1 MGGARLGE
9 GSGYGDGPAMAGRW
23 RRRRVLQGAAGGLAV
38 GSVLSACG
46 TAARPQ
52 TQDPVITVVFQPH
65 LVAMPSGNRQTA
77 VRLVTQ
83 ALAQFQAHGGSRG
96 IRIRPV
102 FSLGTTHTL
111 AALLAGSGPDVVQD
125 WVYAPFVDHGLLRP
139 LDGYF
144 KRDAVNT
151 SLWSRGQL
159 DVYRRG
165 GQTYAV
171 PAFSGTVVYAY
182 NQGLFD
188 QAGRPYPTPAWDE
201 TAFVDVCRQMTGTV
215 GGNKR
220 WGGMLYQW
228 NNTLGNGAGWVFN
241 AFGGSVM
248 NRSGTRSTLGSSG
261 SVAAGRWMFHQLY
274 WPQICANISTPM
286 FWQLMP
292 KGLLAMEP
300 IGSWTLL
307 QKVLGYQGLK
317 WDILPFPVFPAGR
330 TTLGND
336 DFFGVSAQSK
346 HPDAAWSVVRWASL
360 GKFWNTFN
368 IKIQLLTPAR
378 VDLWDYWVQAVQ
390 QIAPP
395 LRGKQLQW
403 FADAAVHGY
412 ALAPQYYR
420 YNNAV
425 ATAAVGGWLS
435 KLFTRTESSVRT
447 AFGAADLQVDAIE
460 RRGKAA
466 VGTVRAVAG
475 QLAAAGRAGG
485 AYTFAAPTRSG
496 LGVASRADA
505 GLLTRGTA
513 GAYRLVGD
521 GASVFGIHDNC
532 GFAGAMARQTP
543 AVFTCR
549 LTALRNATC
558 PQLSPFAA
566 AGLMVRGDLSD
577 DAPMVLVSV
586 TAAQGVGVV
595 YRPLAA
601 QTTAREVA
609 AAPAA
614 SAVTRKPPGAHAN
627 VLLRPLW
634 LRLQRS
640 GRTWQ
645 AYSSPDGKRF
655 TPAGAPVTVDLAGAW
670 VGLYAC
676 ANNAPFHGRGTIQ
689 ADFDQVGGFTPATVV
704 QIGSRG
710 LPA

>member
-1 MGGARLGE
+1 ML
-9 GSGYGDGPAMAGRW
+9 GSG
-23 RRRRVLQGAAGGLAV
+23 LT
-38 GSVLSACG
+38 ACG
-46 TAARPQ
+46 PAARPSV
-52 TQDPVITVVFQPH
+52 QDPVVTVVFQPH
-65 LVAMPSGNRQTA
+65 LVGMPSGNRQTA
-77 VRLVTQ
+77 VRLVNE
-83 ALAQFQAHGGSRG
+83 ALAQFSSHGGSKG

-111 AALLAGSGPDVVQD
+111 AALLAGSGPDVVSD
-125 WVYAPFVDHGLLRP
+125 WVYAPFVDHGLLLP
-139 LDGYF
+139 LDSYF
-144 KRDAVNT
+144 KRDAVDT
-151 SLWSRGQL
+151 TKWSRGQL

-171 PAFSGTVVYAY
+171 PAFTGTVVYAY

-188 QAGRPYPTPAWDE
+188 QLGRPYPTPAWD
-201 TAFVDVCRQMTGTV
+201 AKGFVDVCRSMTGNT
-215 GGNKR
+215 GGQKR

-228 NNTLGNGAGWVFN
+228 DNTLGNGAGWVFN

-248 NRSGTRSTLGSSG
+248 NQSGTKGTLGSPG
-261 SVAAGRWMFHQLY
+261 SLAAGRWMFHELY

-300 IGSWTLL
+300 IGSWSLV

-317 WDILPFPVFPAGR
+317 WDILPFPVLPAGR

-336 DFFGVSAQSK
+336 DFFGVSSQSK

-360 GKFWNTFN
+360 GRFWNTFN

-378 VDLWDYWVQAVQ
+378 NDLWDYWVQTVQ
-390 QIAPP
+390 QVAPP

-425 ATAAVGGWLS
+425 ATSAVGSWLF

-447 AFGAADLQVDAIE
+447 AFLGADAQVDAIE
-460 RRGKAA
+460 KRGKA
-466 VGTVRAVAG
+466 GTGAARAASR
-475 QLAAAGRAGG
+475 QLAAARRAGG
-485 AYTFAAPTRSG
+485 TYTFAAPTRHG
-496 LGVASRADA
+496 LGVAAHPDA
-505 GLLTRGTA
+505 ALLTRQTG
-513 GAYRLVGD
+513 GAYQLVGD
-521 GASVFGIHDNC
+521 GASVFGVHDNC
-532 GFAGAMARQTP
+532 AFAGSTALRTP
-543 AVFTCR
+543 ASFTCR
-549 LTALRNATC
+549 LTALRNETC

-577 DAPMVLVSV
+577 DAPMVLVAA

-601 QTTAREVA
+601 QMTARQ
-609 AAPAA
+609 PAA
-614 SAVTRKPPGAHAN
+614 SPAAGAVTRKPPSAHAN
-627 VLLRPLW
+627 ALRRPLW

-640 GRTWQ
+640 GQTWT
-645 AYSSPDGKRF
+645 ASSSFDGTHF
-655 TPAGAPVTVDLAGAW
+655 TPVGAPVTLDMAAGW

-676 ANNAPFHGRGTIQ
+676 ANNAPFHGHGTIQ
-689 ADFDQVGGFTPATVV
+689 AGFDHLGGFAPATVV
-704 QIGSRG
+704 QVGSPG
-710 LPA
+710 LPV

>member
-1 MGGARLGE
+1 M
-9 GSGYGDGPAMAGRW
+9 
-23 RRRRVLQGAAGGLAV
+23 LQGAAGSLAA
-38 GSVLSACG
+38 GSLLTACG
-46 TAARPQ
+46 TAAHPL
-52 TQDPVITVVFQPH
+52 TQDPVLTVVFQPH
-65 LVAMPSGNRQTA
+65 LVAMPSGNRKTA
-77 VRLVTQ
+77 VGLVTE
-83 ALAQFQAHGGSRG
+83 ALSQFSAHGGSRG

-144 KRDAVNT
+144 KRDAIDT
-151 SLWSRGQL
+151 TQWSRGQL

-171 PAFSGTVVYAY
+171 PAFTGSVVYAY

-188 QAGRPYPTPAWDE
+188 RLGRPYPTPAWDG
-201 TAFVDVCRQMTGTV
+201 TAFVDVCRQMTGTA
-215 GGNKR
+215 GGQKR

-228 NNTLGNGAGWVFN
+228 DNTLGNGAGWVFN

-248 NRSGTRSTLGSSG
+248 NRSGTRGTLGSAG
-261 SVAAGRWMFHQLY
+261 SIAAGRWMFHQLY
-274 WPQICANISTPM
+274 WPQVCANISTPM

-300 IGSWTLL
+300 IGSWTLV

-317 WDILPFPVFPAGR
+317 WDILPFPVLPAGR
-330 TTLGND
+330 KTVGND

-425 ATAAVGGWLS
+425 ATSAVGGWLS
-435 KLFTRTESSVRT
+435 KLFTRAEGSVRT
-447 AFGAADLQVDAIE
+447 AFRSADVQVDAIE
-460 RRGKAA
+460 QRGKAGA
-466 VGTVRAVAG
+466 GAARKAAG
-475 QLAAAGRAGG
+475 QLAAARRAGG
-485 AYTFAAPTRSG
+485 TYTFAAPSRGG
-496 LGVASRADA
+496 LGVAGRTDA
-505 GLLTRGTA
+505 ALLAHGVA
-513 GAYRLVGD
+513 GAYRLTGD
-521 GASVFGIHDNC
+521 GAFVIGIHDNC
-532 GFAGAMARQTP
+532 AFAGGVARQTP

-577 DAPMVLVSV
+577 DAPMVLVSAS
-586 TAAQGVGVV
+586 AAHGVGVV

-601 QTTAREVA
+601 QMTARQEA
-609 AAPAA
+609 TTPTATAL
-614 SAVTRKPPGAHAN
+614 TRKPATAHAN
-627 VLLRPLW
+627 ALRRPLW
-634 LRLQRS
+634 LRLRRS
-640 GRTWQ
+640 GQTWLT
-645 AYSSPDGKRF
+645 STSVDGTHF
-655 TPAGAPVTVDLAGAW
+655 IPAGAPVMLDMAAGW

-676 ANNAPFHGRGTIQ
+676 ANNAPFHGHGTIQ
-689 ADFDQVGGFTPATVV
+689 AGFDHIQGFTPATVV
-704 QIGSRG
+704 QIGSSG